1 MIKGNDNIT
10 SRSSLFLYPTLLLLS
25 TILLGGCNAESAQQ
39 EDNPP
44 PEVDVATVLVE
55 PTTLTE
61 TFTGRLEAPET
72 VLLRARVSGYIQ
84 EVAFREGEWVEAGDL
99 LFQIDPRP
107 YQNQVNMARAELEQA
122 QSRLQQAESE
132 AERAEQLLAGQAI
145 SEEEYDQ
152 RQAVLASAKASV
164 SQARAMLDVAELD
177 LQFTRITAPV
187 SGQAG
192 RAQVTRGNMAN
203 ADQTLLATVVSM
215 NPLHVYFESDEN
227 MGISIQSLL
236 AGKERHLQVLVGLS
250 GEEGF
255 PHRAELDYVDNQL
268 NASTGTLQF
277 RAILPNPGKSLKPGQ
292 FARVKMPV
300 SRLEQALLVRRQAVQ
315 TDQDRRYVYV
325 VEDNGAVSRRQVTTG
340 RQVDDMLV
348 IHEGLAEGDR
358 VIINGLHKVP
368 GAGMKVAPREVSM
381 RRDPAT
387 GEVAFSAT
395 RP

>member
-1 MIKGNDNIT
+1 MKKGSDDTASKSI
-10 SRSSLFLYPTLLLLS
+10 LFQYPIMAILA
-25 TILLGGCNAESAQQ
+25 TILLGGCNAQSAQQ
-39 EDNPP
+39 ESNSP
-44 PEVDVATVLVE
+44 PEVDVATVLAE

-72 VLLRARVSGYIQ
+72 VMLRARVSGYIQ
-84 EVAFREGEWVEAGDL
+84 EVAFTEGEWVEAGDL

-132 AERAEQLLAGQAI
+132 AERAERLLAGQAI
-145 SEEEYDQ
+145 SKEEYDQ
-152 RQAVLASAKASV
+152 RQAALATAHASV

-177 LQFTRITAPV
+177 LQFTRITSPV

-192 RAQVTRGNMAN
+192 RAQVTRGNLAT

-215 NPLHVYFESDEN
+215 DPLHVYFESDED

-236 AGKERHLQVLVGLS
+236 AGKKRHMQVLVGLS
-250 GEEGF
+250 GEDGF

-268 NASTGTLQF
+268 NVSTGTLQY
-277 RAILPNPGKSLKPGQ
+277 RAILPNPGKTLKPGQ

-300 SRLEQALLVRRQAVQ
+300 SRLEQALLVRRQAVL

-325 VEDNGAVSRRQVTTG
+325 VENDDAVSRRQVTTG
-340 RQVDDMLV
+340 RQVEDMLV

-358 VIINGLHKVP
+358 VIINGLHKVQS
-368 GAGMKVAPREVSM
+368 AGMKVAPREVAM
-381 RRDPAT
+381 RRDSTASD
-387 GEVAFSAT
+387 VAFSAT